1 MVTEK
6 PRWYQV
12 GNRQPRLKDGGDW
25 TDRQRTTDNPEA
37 LTPTPTAAPERS
49 PADCDG
55 AMVARSQ
62 ILVCG
67 STVTLLGT
75 MTNETDCDVYFSGMP
90 PYAIPF
96 DTAGNGPSLLGDF
109 NFPPR
114 EQPCSRD
121 WVMHPGASVSYRSLP
136 VTLQTPDTRW
146 DGTHWSTSSQSTTL
160 ESTFCHQRE
169 VTAVQIIS

>member
-1 MVTEK
+1 MVTER

-25 TDRQRTTDNPEA
+25 TDRQRTTDISEA
-37 LTPTPTAAPERS
+37 LMPTPTAAPERS

-75 MTNETDCDVYFSGMP
+75 MTNETNCDVYFSGMP
-90 PYAIPF
+90 PYAIPY
-96 DTAGNGPSLLGDF
+96 DTDGNGPMLLGDF
-109 NFPPR
+109 SSQPR
-114 EQPCSRD
+114 EQPSSGD
-121 WVMHPGASVSYRSLP
+121 WVMHPGASVPYRSLP
-136 VTLQTPDTRW
+136 VTLQSPDARW

-160 ESTFCHQRE
+160 EITFSNQRD
-169 VTAVQIIS
+169 VAAVQIIT

>member
-12 GNRQPRLKDGGDW
+12 GNRHPRLKDGGDS

-37 LTPTPTAAPERS
+37 LMPTPTAAHERS
-49 PADCDG
+49 PADCHG

-67 STVTLLGT
+67 STATLSGI

-90 PYAIPF
+90 PYASAL
-96 DTAGNGPSLLGDF
+96 DTDGNEPILLGDF
-109 NFPPR
+109 SSPPR
-114 EQPCSRD
+114 EQPSPGD
-121 WVMHPGASVSYRSLP
+121 WVLHPGASVPYRSLP
-136 VTLQTPDTRW
+136 VTLQSPDARW

-160 ESTFCHQRE
+160 EITFSNQRD
-169 VTAVQIIS
+169 VAAVQIIT

>member
-37 LTPTPTAAPERS
+37 LMPTAAPERS

-67 STVTLLGT
+67 STVTLLGI
-75 MTNETDCDVYFSGMP
+75 MTNETDFDVYFSGMP
-90 PYAIPF
+90 PYASAL
-96 DTAGNGPSLLGDF
+96 DRDGNEPILLGDF
-109 NFPPR
+109 SSPPR
-114 EQPCSRD
+114 EQPSPGD
-121 WVMHPGASVSYRSLP
+121 WVLHPGASVPYRSLP
-136 VTLQTPDTRW
+136 VTLLTPDPLW

-160 ESTFCHQRE
+160 EITFSNQRD
-169 VTAVQIIS
+169 VAAVQIIT